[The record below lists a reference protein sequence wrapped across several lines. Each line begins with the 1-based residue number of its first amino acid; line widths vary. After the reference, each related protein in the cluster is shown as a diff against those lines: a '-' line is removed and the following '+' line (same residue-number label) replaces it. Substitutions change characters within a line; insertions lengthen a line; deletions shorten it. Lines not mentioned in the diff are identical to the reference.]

1 MIKNIFKHI
10 NRHIGKYV
18 LFTIIL
24 IVFVLIIIVLYLKEK
39 NTAVQKYL
47 SMIQERLNKR
57 TNNLSSVINQNCQI
71 IYENNIIIVND
82 FLNKGYFNH
91 LRNLFDNKN
100 FNSRD
105 LVIRKGSGVNFQKLH
120 ENKEYH
126 ELLEIYYSN
135 RVLDFLSKVVNKP
148 VQRISL
154 GDPNASSLLIYS
166 KKGDYIN
173 WHYDYSNYYGDRYV
187 VLLTL
192 VNENEEKNGG
202 LSNNIF
208 QYKYEG
214 KIYDLKMKENSL
226 VIFKGSEILHKST
239 EIEDNERRILL
250 SMVFCDIC
258 QEKKNVF
265 NIMYEGT
272 KNFVV
277 YGN

>member
-1 MIKNIFKHI
+1 MIKNIYKQIKKHI
-10 NRHIGKYV
+10 NIFV
-18 LFTIIL
+18 LFTVILVIFVFIIIIL
-24 IVFVLIIIVLYLKEK
+24 FLREK
-39 NTAVQKYL
+39 NTAVQQYL
-47 SMIQERLNKR
+47 GDIQKRLNK
-57 TNNLSSVINQNCQI
+57 NKLSSIINEKCEV

-82 FLNKGYFNH
+82 FLNKDYFNN
-91 LRNLFDNKN
+91 LRHLFDNKN
-100 FNSRD
+100 YNSRD
-105 LVIRKGSGVNFQKLH
+105 LVIRKGSGIDFQKLH

-126 ELLEIYYSN
+126 DLLEIYYSN
-135 RVLDFLSKVVNKP
+135 KVLDFLSKIVNKP

-154 GDPNASSLLIYS
+154 SDPNASSLLIYS

-187 VLLTL
+187 VLLTF

-208 QYKYEG
+208 QYNYKG
-214 KIYDLKMKENSL
+214 QIYDLKMKENSV
-226 VIFKGSEILHKST
+226 VIFKGSEILHQST
-239 EIEDNERRILL
+239 EIENNERRILL
-250 SMVFCDIC
+250 SMVYCDIC

-277 YGN
+277 YGTQ